1 MVQQVVS
8 FSLKV
13 ITQRVYNI
21 FHFRRSVINCTQKY
35 FCTKFYI
42 WSLLRTMVKDAAGA
56 KRPLVTMD
64 LDAAVVKAY
73 PHVISVVVHRT

>member
-21 FHFRRSVINCTQKY
+21 FHFRRSVINCAQKY
-35 FCTKFYI
+35 LCAKFHI
-42 WSLLRTMVKDAAGA
+42 WSLLWTMVKDAAGA
-56 KRPLVTMD
+56 KCPLITMD
-64 LDAAVVKAY
+64 LDPAVVKAY
-73 PHVISVVVHRT
+73 PHVISVVVHWT